1 MEDSVM
7 TKIDLFRNATDVVSF
22 PAGAVIFKEGEP
34 GETMYVVK
42 DGAIDV
48 FIHDKLI
55 DTVEPGSI
63 VGEMAIIDSGPRSA
77 TAVARTLCQLVPID
91 QKRFSFL
98 VQGTPYFAIQ
108 VMQIMAN
115 RLRRTNAL
123 V

>member
-1 MEDSVM
+1 M
-7 TKIDLFRNATDVVSF
+7 TRIDLFRNATDVVSF

-34 GETMYVVK
+34 GDTMYVVK

-48 FIHDKLI
+48 LIRDKLI
-55 DTVEPGSI
+55 DTVEPGEI

-77 TAVARTLCQLVPID
+77 TAVARTPCQLVPID
-91 QKRFSFL
+91 QKRFFYL